1 MSTLVN
7 VSNDELAYIIGE
19 RANRLVSIVSA
30 AATSMGKEVS
40 SKELTEAV
48 DALQAVL
55 NSLQY
60 GSDSL
65 LAQLRKAEE
74 EASARFDSLVKN
86 DMVPVFEEPD
96 QAFIDRFE

>member
-7 VSNDELAYIIGE
+7 VSNDELAGIIGG
-19 RANRLVSIVSA
+19 RADRLVEIVSV
-30 AATSMGKEVS
+30 AATSMDKEVS
-40 SKELTEAV
+40 SKELAEAV
-48 DALQAVL
+48 DALQDVL

-60 GSDSL
+60 GSGSL

-74 EASARFDSLVKN
+74 EASARFDSLVAS